1 MSQVL
6 NANYLFRSQSLPL
19 SREASFALDLNLP
32 TVATQ
37 RLRKAVPTRR
47 HLI

>member
-6 NANYLFRSQSLPL
+6 NGNYLFRSQSLPL
-19 SREASFALDLNLP
+19 SCGASFALDLI
-32 TVATQ
+32 VVTQ